1 MGSETVTDDV
11 LRSVASIETQ
21 RREMET
27 ASGLPASCNEALRQL
42 YRLLD
47 RERDALQM
55 HGTGTQ
61 RHSANI
67 GTVSLE
73 ITRVKTL
80 AGDIDPP
87 PRSRDPRPGHA
98 VSPRRAARAVS
109 RNKGTPRSGSGGR

>member
-1 MGSETVTDDV
+1 MDSETVTDDV

-21 RREMET
+21 RRETET

-47 RERDALQM
+47 REREALQM
-55 HGTGTQ
+55 HGTGT
-61 RHSANI
+61 RLHSANI
-67 GTVSLE
+67 GTVTLE

-87 PRSRDPRPGHA
+87 PKSRDPRPGRE
-98 VSPRRAARAVS
+98 VSMPDAARS
-109 RNKGTPRSGSGGR
+109 LPRSKARRTMERG

>member
-1 MGSETVTDDV
+1 VDSGTATDDV

-21 RREMET
+21 RRDLER

-47 RERDALQM
+47 RERQALQM

-67 GTVSLE
+67 GTVTLE

-80 AGDIDPP
+80 AGDFSPP
-87 PRSRDPRPGHA
+87 PGFRDPRPGHE
-98 VSPRRAARAVS
+98 VPGVP
-109 RNKGTPRSGSGGR
+109 RNKMRKITGRGER